1 MTGHTARKRNLSSR
15 PLLPIAISIILAT
28 PIALAQSTAM
38 PDTTATQPHTAPL
51 PEFAVAAIK
60 LNKTG
65 TSVNG
70 VTSGYMFTPSGLDVT
85 NMTLSLLIH
94 LAYGIEDNQIVGA
107 PGWATSERYDI
118 AAKVDTSDTDAL
130 KKLTFEQRNQM
141 MQPLLADRF
150 KLRSHYE
157 TRELPIYTL
166 VVIKSGSKM
175 KETQPDISSGQT
187 KNTGQWSFGN
197 GDFRGSRIT
206 MDAWSHLLTQS
217 VERTVVDKTGLK
229 GKYDFTLKWASDDGH
244 SQTDT
249 SGPSIFTALQEQ
261 LGLKLEAGKGPV
273 QVLVI
278 DHIERPTE
286 N

>member
-1 MTGHTARKRNLSSR
+1 MTGHTARRQSFSRR
-15 PLLPIAISIILAT
+15 PLLPIVISIILAT
-28 PIALAQSTAM
+28 PISLAQSTTT
-38 PDTTATQPHTAPL
+38 PDTTATQPPIAPL
-51 PEFAVAAIK
+51 PEFTVAAIK
-60 LNKTG
+60 LNKAG

-94 LAYGIEDNQIVGA
+94 LAYGIEDDQIVGA
-107 PGWATSERYDI
+107 PGWATSERYNI
-118 AAKVDTSDTDAL
+118 AAKVDTSDTDSL
-130 KKLTFEQRNQM
+130 KKLTIEQRNQM

-166 VVIKSGSKM
+166 VVTRSGSKM
-175 KETQPDISSGQT
+175 KEIKPDISLGGT
-187 KNTGQWSFGN
+187 KNTGQWSWGSGN
-197 GDFRGSRIT
+197 FRASGIA
-206 MDAWSHLLTQS
+206 MDAWSRFLTQAL
-217 VERTVVDKTGLK
+217 ERTVVDKTGLT
-229 GKYDFTLKWASDDGH
+229 GNYDFTLKWASDD
-244 SQTDT
+244 TDT
-249 SGPSIFTALQEQ
+249 SGPSIFTAVQEQ

-278 DHIERPTE
+278 DHVERPSE